1 MNSMTRTGRSTV
13 SVLLAAL
20 ALAAMLP
27 VPCVCLPEAA
37 PAQTH
42 DCCAG
47 TYAFSA
53 QAPGCCP
60 AAAEPGKTTPAAPP
74 DAPALVPV
82 LAFASALVFDTPG
95 RPLVRALAV
104 APLASPPSTVRR
116 L

>member
-27 VPCVCLPEAA
+27 VPCVCLPEAQ
-37 PAQTH
+37 PAKTH

-47 TYAFSA
+47 AFAFSA

-74 DAPALVPV
+74 DAPALVPA
-82 LAFASALVFDTPG
+82 LAFVSASAFDTPG
-95 RPLVRALAV
+95 RPVARALAV
-104 APLASPPSTVRR
+104 EPLASPPSTVRR